1 MVNELQL
8 KTNIL
13 RELEFESWQSQSSII
28 LYLPFSQTLNYTFL
42 VKTGGLTFFFLKK
55 QILLI
60 IGSPLKTNRG
70 RWFRRVNLRQRNTW
84 EHNVVL
90 HLCALSCH
98 IAYYKTVQ
106 EPCIKL
112 RLQIK
117 LYHKFST
124 IFTIVKQWFHA
135 FLLRPHS
142 IKECRLLWLCESV
155 SEFMKLFYYSFYS
168 FMQCVWLEH
177 SLCFHRFVVA
187 EFIRIE
193 PIVVLFDGE
202 NCSLL
207 TPFTVF
213 SLKRIWHWYDVIL
226 MNIERYILNRTWF
239 GSSSRYDI

>member
-1 MVNELQL
+1 M
-8 KTNIL
+8 
-13 RELEFESWQSQSSII
+13 
-28 LYLPFSQTLNYTFL
+28 
-42 VKTGGLTFFFLKK
+42 
-55 QILLI
+55 
-60 IGSPLKTNRG
+60 
-70 RWFRRVNLRQRNTW
+70 
-84 EHNVVL
+84 L

-98 IAYYKTVQ
+98 IAYYKTVH

-142 IKECRLLWLCESV
+142 IKECRVLWLCESV

-187 EFIRIE
+187 EFIKFE

-207 TPFTVF
+207 TPFIVF

-226 MNIERYILNRTWF
+226 KGIYTIGPDLALLLDIMVLHFLQWDKMWTNVMMVTKYSFSICYVMSPPIEQN
-239 GSSSRYDI
+239 SRGANQGFSNGLLLC

>member
-1 MVNELQL
+1 
-8 KTNIL
+8 
-13 RELEFESWQSQSSII
+13 
-28 LYLPFSQTLNYTFL
+28 
-42 VKTGGLTFFFLKK
+42 
-55 QILLI
+55 
-60 IGSPLKTNRG
+60 
-70 RWFRRVNLRQRNTW
+70 
-84 EHNVVL
+84 VL
-90 HLCALSCH
+90 HLCVLSCH
-98 IAYYKTVQ
+98 IAYYKTVH

-142 IKECRLLWLCESV
+142 IKECRMLWLCESV
-155 SEFMKLFYYSFYS
+155 SEFMKPFYYSFYC

-187 EFIRIE
+187 EFIRFE

-207 TPFTVF
+207 TPFIVF

-226 MNIERYILNRTWF
+226 MNIERYMLNRTWF
-239 GSSSRYDI
+239 GSSSRYDSGIKCEQMRWFLEITIVPYM